1 MEEQTVTE
9 FTPPKETP
17 ENLLIEHQDVA
28 ESARKI
34 AQFLVHEIALHVGNE
49 EEFFK
54 LINKS
59 DRASLTLQR
68 LCSILRHLI
77 PIEQNLMG
85 KQLQLFPKSKKRDEL
100 SAQDFELI
108 LEAAKQF
115 GLLKEGA
122 DEKVQDI
129 ISDLYLQQRTRE
141 RGILSKDVRDDDWS
155 EEE

>member
-9 FTPPKETP
+9 LKPPKETP

-34 AQFLVHEIALHVGNE
+34 AQFLVRKIAFHVGNDDK
-49 EEFFK
+49 FFD
-54 LINKS
+54 LLEKS

-77 PIEQNLMG
+77 PIEQSLMG
-85 KQLQLFPKSKKRDEL
+85 RQLQLFPKPKKLDEL
-100 SAQDFELI
+100 TAQDFEII
-108 LEAAKQF
+108 LQAAKQF

-122 DEKVQDI
+122 NEKVHDI
-129 ISDLYLQQRTRE
+129 IADLYQQQRERE
-141 RGILSKDVRDDDWS
+141 RGIFSNDVRDDDCY